1 MTHTLETA
9 AQAAGLIDMDLLK
22 IADPALAP
30 EKAVAVLQGRY
41 PAAFVPREIPN
52 ACTMSDADYR
62 AAKQKLDSN
71 THHDF
76 RQAQDKEW
84 LKQAEIKYGTRGA
97 SQ

>member
-22 IADPALAP
+22 IADPALPP

-52 ACTMSDADYR
+52 ARTMSDADYQ
-62 AAKQKLDSN
+62 AAKEKLDSN
-71 THHDF
+71 THRDF
-76 RQAQDKEW
+76 RQEQDKKW
-84 LKQAEIKYGTRGA
+84 LKQAQIKYGTQGA